1 MQSPK
6 KLTKKPDKRDKK
18 DEQSHHLEC
27 SILKA
32 SIAEKNTNYFKQS
45 KKRPQQQKLFL
56 KRANRKKGYV
66 KVC

>member
-6 KLTKKPDKRDKK
+6 KLTKKPDKTDKK

-32 SIAEKNTNYFKQS
+32 SLAEKNTNYFKQS
-45 KKRPQQQKLFL
+45 KKRP
-56 KRANRKKGYV
+56 
-66 KVC
+66 